1 MSIEGR
7 NKTAA
12 RAGGHIITHHDDCLH
27 MFGGRDAL
35 GAQVAYLL
43 KLKRTAGSRWGYGG
57 VHISW
62 VCAWLVDQCGW
73 PAGRWPSWEPQD

>member
-12 RAGGHIITHHDDCLH
+12 RAGGHIITHHDGCLH

-43 KLKRTAGSRWGYGG
+43 KLKRTAGSR
-57 VHISW
+57 
-62 VCAWLVDQCGW
+62 
-73 PAGRWPSWEPQD
+73 